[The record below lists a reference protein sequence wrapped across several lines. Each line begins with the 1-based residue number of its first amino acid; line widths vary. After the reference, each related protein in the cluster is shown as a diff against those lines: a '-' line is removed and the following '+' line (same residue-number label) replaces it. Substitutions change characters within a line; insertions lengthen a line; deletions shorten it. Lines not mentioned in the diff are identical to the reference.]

1 MSRAILASDVP
12 RLLQQIAEMD
22 QAGKDMP
29 RVLNELIEY
38 FRDLLVVSHGA
49 EAASVLELSESQCTL
64 YQEQIA
70 GVETGRILRVIDV
83 LVDIDEQLR
92 FALSKRTILETG
104 LIRAAH
110 VAESV
115 TIDELMR
122 EIATLKKKELK

>member
-1 MSRAILASDVP
+1 
-12 RLLQQIAEMD
+12 MD

-38 FRDLLVVSHGA
+38 FRDLLVVSHGE
-49 EAASVLELSESQCTL
+49 EAASVLELSESQFTL

-70 GVETGRILRVIDV
+70 AVDTGRILRVIDV

-92 FALSKRTILETG
+92 FALSKRTILEKG
-104 LIRAAH
+104 LIRAAY
-110 VAESV
+110 VSESV

-122 EIATLKKKELK
+122 EITALKKKELK